1 MAKYYE
7 DKKIIE
13 ALEALYKSP
22 WAQGFNNEGI
32 LANHY
37 HDGIKD
43 ALTMILDISRGNVPD
58 SLKIEAA
65 DVTAANVGEWTKGN
79 DCYWYCSECGSRHTR
94 TEMLFS
100 KYCPY
105 CGARLNAKGDA

>member
-13 ALEALYKSP
+13 VIEKLYKSP
-22 WAQGFNNEGI
+22 WAQGLDKEGV
-32 LANHY
+32 LMNFY

-43 ALTMILDISRGNVPD
+43 ALKILIAIIRGDAPD

-65 DVTAANVGEWTKGN
+65 DVTAANVGEWKKGN

>member
-1 MAKYYE
+1 MGHYYE

-13 ALEALYKSP
+13 VIEALYKSP
-22 WAQGFNNEGI
+22 WAQGLDTEGV
-32 LANHY
+32 LMNFY

-43 ALTMILDISRGNVPD
+43 ALKILIAIIRGDAPD

-65 DVTAANVGEWTKGN
+65 EVTPAKTATWEKH
-79 DCYWYCSECGSRHTR
+79 DDYFYYCSECGSRHTR
-94 TEMLFS
+94 TDVLHC
-100 KYCPY
+100 KHCPN